1 MDPNLS
7 KVAEKGILLSNY
19 WAVTHPS
26 EPNYC
31 TAAGGDTFG
40 MDDDEV
46 HSIPANVSTI
56 ADLLDTKKIAW
67 GEYMEGMP
75 EPGFEGKKYP
85 QDGADNYVRKHNP
98 LILFD
103 SVADSD
109 ERRSRIKDFDSFY
122 DDLENESL
130 PQYMFVTPNMT
141 NDGHDTNVTFSGAW
155 TNRFLSELMENEYFM
170 KDTLILLTFDESG
183 NYTNINKVYSFL
195 VGGAVP
201 EEMKGTE
208 DDTFYTHYSVTASIS
223 ANWGLPS
230 LGRWDCGANL
240 FSFLAK
246 KTGYINWEVD
256 TSNAYL
262 NETHPGPLSS
272 GDSSEY
278 TPEWPVPLTDS
289 ETKCSAGHGI
299 LDTVKETYKGM
310 KPTYNYTTPLPYDA
324 KSGNNLGI
332 KYSRTMVCL

>member
-1 MDPNLS
+1 
-7 KVAEKGILLSNY
+7 
-19 WAVTHPS
+19 
-26 EPNYC
+26 
-31 TAAGGDTFG
+31 
-40 MDDDEV
+40 
-46 HSIPANVSTI
+46 
-56 ADLLDTKKIAW
+56 
-67 GEYMEGMP
+67 
-75 EPGFEGKKYP
+75 
-85 QDGADNYVRKHNP
+85 
-98 LILFD
+98 
-103 SVADSD
+103 
-109 ERRSRIKDFDSFY
+109 
-122 DDLENESL
+122 
-130 PQYMFVTPNMT
+130 
-141 NDGHDTNVTFSGAW
+141 
-155 TNRFLSELMENEYFM
+155 
-170 KDTLILLTFDESG
+170 LILLTFDESG

-310 KPTYNYTTPLPYDA
+310 KPTYNYT
-324 KSGNNLGI
+324 
-332 KYSRTMVCL
+332 